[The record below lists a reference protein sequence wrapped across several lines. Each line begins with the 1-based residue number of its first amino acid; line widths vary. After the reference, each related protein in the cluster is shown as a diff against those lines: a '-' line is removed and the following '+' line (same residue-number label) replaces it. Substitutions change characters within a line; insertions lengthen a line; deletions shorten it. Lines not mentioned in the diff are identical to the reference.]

1 MTYGSGVV
9 PEKFLQAQLGA
20 LEDLG
25 QRGTLHLA
33 GVVGHG
39 EVDRRVSRMGGE
51 VVATLDA
58 VKDVSGVLECA
69 NDLPRFERGNARRHA
84 PLDDDRHALGDGAP
98 ESGSSLA
105 GNSLSTLP

>member
-1 MTYGSGVV
+1 MVG
-9 PEKFLQAQLGA
+9 
-20 LEDLG
+20 
-25 QRGTLHLA
+25 RGEA
-33 GVVGHG
+33 
-39 EVDRRVSRMGGE
+39 DRRVSRMGE
-51 VVATLDA
+51 EIVATLDV

-84 PLDDDRHALGDGAP
+84 VLDNHRHALGDRAP